1 MTAAQKTFIEVQKR
15 QSTLRG
21 EFNTLRGIET
31 RSAEQDGRLTAL
43 DGELTD
49 SETEFQTAADALITE
64 QATPAAT
71 PASEDTE
78 ARERRELCVKANV
91 GDVYNSILEK
101 RGATDGATGEAQAA
115 HGCAPNQ
122 IPLAMLAAPTEVRA
136 VTPTP
141 GASQTEQ
148 AETVQPVF
156 ATGAGAFLGID
167 RPTVAMGQAV
177 YPVLTSRPAVGGPT
191 ALSTDAPDTT
201 GAFDADLL
209 PPKRIQAGF
218 VYRRSDAAQFGGM
231 DSALRMALNGGLQ
244 EKLDLDAI
252 AGDDG
257 LLTGTNLSNNTVSA
271 ITTFAHYLSL
281 FLYGRVDGRY
291 AEQKNDIRVLMG
303 AGTYAHAG
311 SVYQSSAYKSA
322 LALLEQDSG
331 GVRVSAHVPDVS
343 NSNKQNAVVRLGS
356 RRDMVQPVWGA
367 VTIIVDEVTKSG
379 AGEIEVTAVMQMNT
393 KILRPDGFHKQQS
406 QHA

>member
-1 MTAAQKTFIEVQKR
+1 MTTAQKTFIEVQKR

-21 EFNTLRGIET
+21 EFNTLRAVET

-49 SETEFQTAADALITE
+49 SETEFRAAADALLTE
-64 QATPAAT
+64 QATAAT
-71 PASEDTE
+71 PAREDTE
-78 ARERRELCVKANV
+78 ARERRELCERANV
-91 GDVYNSILEK
+91 GEVYNSILEK
-101 RGATDGATGEAQAA
+101 RGATDGATAEAQAA

-136 VTPTP
+136 VTPTH

-167 RPTVAMGQAV
+167 RPTVGMGQAV

-191 ALSTDAPDTT
+191 VLSTDQPDTT
-201 GAFDADLL
+201 GAFSAALL
-209 PPKRIQAGF
+209 PPKRISAAF
-218 VYRRSDAAQFGGM
+218 IFRRTDAMQFSGM
-231 DSALRMALNGGLQ
+231 DSALRMALNSGLQ

-257 LLTGTNLSNNTVSA
+257 LLTGTNLPNNNVSA
-271 ITTFAHYLSL
+271 ITSFANYLSL
-281 FLYGRVDGRY
+281 MLYGRVDGRY
-291 AEQKNDIRVLMG
+291 AEMKSDIRVLMG

-331 GVRVSAHVPDVS
+331 GVRVSAHVPAVS
-343 NSNKQNAVVRLGS
+343 NANKQNAVVRLGM

-379 AGEIEVTAVMQMNT
+379 AGEIEVTAVLGMNT
-393 KILRPDGFHKQQS
+393 KILRADGFHKQQS
-406 QHA
+406 QVS

>member
-1 MTAAQKTFIEVQKR
+1 MTTAQKTFIEVQKR

-21 EFNTLRGIET
+21 EFNELRAVET
-31 RSAEQDGRLTAL
+31 RSAAQDGRLTAL
-43 DGELTD
+43 DGELTE
-49 SETEFQTAADALITE
+49 SETEFRTAADALLTE
-64 QATPAAT
+64 QATAAT
-71 PASEDTE
+71 PAGEDAE
-78 ARERRELCVKANV
+78 AREKRELIGRANV
-91 GDVYNSILEK
+91 GDVYGAILEK
-101 RGATDGATGEAQAA
+101 RATDGATGEAQAA

-148 AETVQPVF
+148 AETIQPVF

-191 ALSTDAPDTT
+191 ALSTDQPDTT

-209 PPKRIQAGF
+209 PPKRISAAF
-218 VYRRSDAAQFGGM
+218 IYRRTDAMQFSGM

-257 LLTGTNLSNNTVSA
+257 LLTGTNLPNNNVSA

-281 FLYGRVDGRY
+281 FLFSQVDGRY

-322 LALLEQDSG
+322 LSVLEQDSG

-379 AGEIEVTAVMQMNT
+379 AGEIEVTAVLGMNT
-393 KILRPDGFHKQQS
+393 KILRADGFHKQQS

>member
-21 EFNTLRGIET
+21 EFNTLRAVET

-43 DGELTD
+43 DGELID

-71 PASEDTE
+71 PAGEDTE
-78 ARERRELCVKANV
+78 ARERRELCERANV

-101 RGATDGATGEAQAA
+101 RGATDGATAEAQAA

-141 GASQTEQ
+141 GASATEQ

-156 ATGAGAFLGID
+156 STGAGAFLGID

-177 YPVLTSRPAVGGPT
+177 YPVLTSRPTVGGPH
-191 ALSTDAPDTT
+191 ASSADVADTT
-201 GAFDADLL
+201 GAFNASLL

-218 VYRRSDAAQFGGM
+218 IYRRTDAMQFSGM
-231 DSALRMALNGGLQ
+231 DSALR
-244 EKLDLDAI
+244 
-252 AGDDG
+252 
-257 LLTGTNLSNNTVSA
+257 
-271 ITTFAHYLSL
+271 
-281 FLYGRVDGRY
+281 
-291 AEQKNDIRVLMG
+291 IRVERRATGESSTGKPSRARMG
-303 AGTYAHAG
+303 C
-311 SVYQSSAYKSA
+311 
-322 LALLEQDSG
+322 
-331 GVRVSAHVPDVS
+331 
-343 NSNKQNAVVRLGS
+343 
-356 RRDMVQPVWGA
+356 
-367 VTIIVDEVTKSG
+367 
-379 AGEIEVTAVMQMNT
+379 
-393 KILRPDGFHKQQS
+393 
-406 QHA
+406 

>member
-1 MTAAQKTFIEVQKR
+1 MTKAQKSFITIQKR
-15 QSTLRG
+15 QSELRG
-21 EFNTLRGIET
+21 EFNTLRKVET

-43 DGELTD
+43 DGELTA
-49 SETEFQTAADALITE
+49 SETEFRTAADALLTE
-64 QATPAAT
+64 QTTTATPAG
-71 PASEDTE
+71 EDTE
-78 ARERRELCVKANV
+78 ARERRELCERANV
-91 GDVYNSILEK
+91 ADVYGAILEK
-101 RGATDGATGEAQAA
+101 RQTDGAMAEAQAA

-122 IPLAMLAAPTEVRA
+122 IPLAMLRVPVEDRA

-141 GASQTEQ
+141 GASMTAQ
-148 AETVQPVF
+148 AETVTPVF
-156 ATGAGAFLGID
+156 ATGAGAFLGVD

-177 YPVLTSRPAVGGPT
+177 YPVLTSRPTVHGPFT
-191 ALSTDAPDTT
+191 ASDDAADTT
-201 GAFDADLL
+201 GAFTADLL

-218 VYRRSDAAQFGGM
+218 IYRRTDAMQFSGM

-252 AGDDG
+252 AGTEG
-257 LLTGTNLSNNTVSA
+257 LLTGTNLDNHNVSA
-271 ITTFAHYLSL
+271 ITTFANYLSL

-291 AEQKNDIRVLMG
+291 AEMKSDIRVLMG

-322 LALLEQDSG
+322 LSVLEQDAG
-331 GVRVSAHVPDVS
+331 GVRVSAHVPAVS
-343 NSNKQNAVVRLGS
+343 NSNKQNAVVRLGL

-367 VTIIVDEVTKSG
+367 VTIIVDEVTLSG
-379 AGEIEVTAVMQMNT
+379 KGEIEITAVLGMNT
-393 KILRPDGFHKQQS
+393 KILRADGFHKQQS

>member
-21 EFNTLRGIET
+21 EFNTLRGVET
-31 RSAEQDGRLTAL
+31 RSAEQDTRLTAL

-49 SETEFQTAADALITE
+49 SETEFRTAADALLTE
-64 QATPAAT
+64 QTTETAPGG
-71 PASEDTE
+71 EDSE
-78 ARERRELCVKANV
+78 AREKRELCVKANV

-101 RGATDGATGEAQAA
+101 RGATDGATAEAQAA

-122 IPLAMLAAPTEVRA
+122 IPLAMLAAPAEVRA

-141 GASQTEQ
+141 GASQTDQ

-167 RPTVAMGQAV
+167 RPSVAMGQAV
-177 YPVLTSRPAVGGPT
+177 YPVLTSRPTVGGPHS
-191 ALSTDAPDTT
+191 ASTDVADTT
-201 GAFDADLL
+201 GAFSADLL
-209 PPKRIQAGF
+209 PPKRIQPGF
-218 VYRRSDAAQFGGM
+218 VYRRTDAMQFSGM
-231 DSALRMALNGGLQ
+231 DSALRMALNSGLQ

-252 AGDDG
+252 AGADG
-257 LLTGTNLSNNTVSA
+257 LLTGTNLGNHNVTA
-271 ITTFAHYLSL
+271 ATTFALYLSQFL
-281 FLYGRVDGRY
+281 FSRVDGRY
-291 AEQKNDIRVLMG
+291 AGMKSDIRVLMG
-303 AGTYAHAG
+303 SATYGHAG

-322 LALLEQDSG
+322 LSALEQESG
-331 GVRVSAHVPDVS
+331 GVRVSAHVPAVAS
-343 NSNKQNAVVRLGS
+343 NRQNAVVRLGM

-367 VTIIVDEVTKSG
+367 VTIIVDEVTLSG
-379 AGEIEVTAVMQMNT
+379 KGEIEVTAVLGMNT
-393 KILRPDGFHKQQS
+393 KILRAAGFYKQQS

>member
-1 MTAAQKTFIEVQKR
+1 MTEQTTAAAPT
-15 QSTLRG
+15 G
-21 EFNTLRGIET
+21 
-31 RSAEQDGRLTAL
+31 
-43 DGELTD
+43 
-49 SETEFQTAADALITE
+49 
-64 QATPAAT
+64 
-71 PASEDTE
+71 EDTE
-78 ARERRELCVKANV
+78 ARERRELCVRANV
-91 GDVYNSILEK
+91 GEVYTSILEK
-101 RGATDGATGEAQAA
+101 RGATDGATAEAQAA

-141 GASQTEQ
+141 GASATAQ

-191 ALSTDAPDTT
+191 ALSTDQPETT

-209 PPKRIQAGF
+209 APLRISAAF
-218 VYRRSDAAQFGGM
+218 VYRRTDAMQFSGM
-231 DSALRMALNGGLQ
+231 DSALRMALNSGLQ

-257 LLTGTNLSNNTVSA
+257 LLTGTNLGNHNVSA

-291 AEQKNDIRVLMG
+291 AEMKSDIRVLMG

-311 SVYQSSAYKSA
+311 TVYQSSAYKSA
-322 LALLEQDSG
+322 LALLEQDAG
-331 GVRVSAHVPDVS
+331 GVRVSAHVPAVS
-343 NSNKQNAVVRLGS
+343 NSNKQNAVVRLGT

-367 VTIIVDEVTKSG
+367 VTIIVDEVTLSG
-379 AGEIEVTAVMQMNT
+379 KGEIEVTAVLGMNT
-393 KILRPDGFHKQQS
+393 KILRADGFHKQQS

>member
-1 MTAAQKTFIEVQKR
+1 MTAAQKTFIKVQKR

-21 EFNTLRGIET
+21 EFNTLRAVET

-64 QATPAAT
+64 QTTTTAPAG
-71 PASEDTE
+71 EDAE
-78 ARERRELCVKANV
+78 ARERRELCERANV

-101 RGATDGATGEAQAA
+101 RGATDGATAEAQAA

-141 GASQTEQ
+141 GASATEQ

-156 ATGAGAFLGID
+156 STGAGAFLGID

-177 YPVLTSRPAVGGPT
+177 YPVLTSRPTVGGPH
-191 ALSTDAPDTT
+191 ASSADVADTT
-201 GAFDADLL
+201 GAFDASLL

-218 VYRRSDAAQFGGM
+218 IYRRTDAMQFSGM

-244 EKLDLDAI
+244 EKLDREAI
-252 AGDDG
+252 AGADG
-257 LLTGTNLSNNTVSA
+257 LLTGMNLGNNNVTAV
-271 ITTFAHYLSL
+271 TTFALYLSQ

-303 AGTYAHAG
+303 ASTYGHAG
-311 SVYQSSAYKSA
+311 GVYQSSAYKSA
-322 LALLEQDSG
+322 LAVLEQDSA
-331 GVRVSAHVPDVS
+331 GVRVSAHVPAVAS
-343 NSNKQNAVVRLGS
+343 HRQNAVVRLGL
-356 RRDMVQPVWGA
+356 RRDSVQPIWGA
-367 VTIIVDEVTKSG
+367 VTIIVDEVTLSG
-379 AGEIEVTAVMQMNT
+379 KGEIEVTASC
-393 KILRPDGFHKQQS
+393 K
-406 QHA
+406 

>member
-21 EFNTLRGIET
+21 EFNTLRAVET

-43 DGELTD
+43 DGELTA
-49 SETEFQTAADALITE
+49 SETEFRTAADALLTE
-64 QATPAAT
+64 QTTTTAPGA
-71 PASEDTE
+71 EDTE

-101 RGATDGATGEAQAA
+101 RGATDGATFEAQAA

-167 RPTVAMGQAV
+167 RPTVGMGQAV

-218 VYRRSDAAQFGGM
+218 IYRRTDAMQFSGM

-257 LLTGTNLSNNTVSA
+257 LLTGTNLANNNVSA

-291 AEQKNDIRVLMG
+291 AEMKSDIRVLMG

-331 GVRVSAHVPDVS
+331 GVRVSAHVPAVS
-343 NSNKQNAVVRLGS
+343 NSNKQNAVVRLGM

-367 VTIIVDEVTKSG
+367 VTIIVDEVTLSG
-379 AGEIEVTAVMQMNT
+379 KGEIEVTAVLGMNT
-393 KILRPDGFHKQQS
+393 KILRADGFHKQQS
-406 QHA
+406 QVS

>member
-15 QSTLRG
+15 QSSLRG

-49 SETEFQTAADALITE
+49 SEAAFQTAADALLTE

-71 PASEDTE
+71 PTGEDTE
-78 ARERRELCVKANV
+78 AREKRELCERANV
-91 GDVYNSILEK
+91 GSVYQAILEK
-101 RGATDGATGEAQAA
+101 RQTDGATAEAQAA

-141 GASQTEQ
+141 GASATEQ

-177 YPVLTSRPAVGGPT
+177 YPVLTSRPAVGGPHAT
-191 ALSTDAPDTT
+191 SADVADTT
-201 GAFDADLL
+201 GAFDAALL

-218 VYRRSDAAQFGGM
+218 IYRRTDATQFSGM

-244 EKLDLDAI
+244 EKLDREAI
-252 AGDDG
+252 AGADG
-257 LLTGTNLSNNTVSA
+257 LLTGTNLGHNNVTAV
-271 ITTFAHYLSL
+271 TTFALYLSQ

-303 AGTYAHAG
+303 ASTYGHAG
-311 SVYQSSAYKSA
+311 GVYQSSAYKSA
-322 LALLEQDSG
+322 LAVLEQDSA
-331 GVRVSAHVPDVS
+331 GVRVSAHVPAVAS
-343 NSNKQNAVVRLGS
+343 HRQNAVVRLGL
-356 RRDMVQPVWGA
+356 RRDSVQPIWGA
-367 VTIIVDEVTKSG
+367 VTIIVDEVTLSG
-379 AGEIEVTAVMQMNT
+379 KGEIEVTAVMQMNT
-393 KILRPDGFHKQQS
+393 KILRAAGFFKQQS
-406 QHA
+406 QHQ

>member
-1 MTAAQKTFIEVQKR
+1 MTTAQKTFIEVQKR

-21 EFNTLRGIET
+21 EFNTLRAVET

-43 DGELTD
+43 DGELTE
-49 SETEFQTAADALITE
+49 SETEFRTAADALLTE
-64 QATPAAT
+64 QATARAPGG
-71 PASEDTE
+71 EDTE
-78 ARERRELCVKANV
+78 ARERRELCVRANV
-91 GDVYNSILEK
+91 GDVFTAILEK
-101 RGATDGATGEAQAA
+101 RGATDGATAEAQAA

-148 AETVQPVF
+148 AETVLPVF

-177 YPVLTSRPAVGGPT
+177 YPVLTSRPTVHGPF
-191 ALSTDAPDTT
+191 AGSDDAADTT

-209 PPKRIQAGF
+209 PPKRIQASF
-218 VYRRSDAAQFGGM
+218 IYRRTDAMQFGSM

-252 AGDDG
+252 AGTEG
-257 LLTGTNLSNNTVSA
+257 LLTGTKLPNNNVSA
-271 ITTFAHYLSL
+271 VTNFANYLSL

-291 AEQKNDIRVLMG
+291 AEMKADIRVLMG

-331 GVRVSAHVPDVS
+331 GVRVSFHVPAVS
-343 NSNKQNAVVRLGS
+343 NANKQNAVIRLGL

-367 VTIIVDEVTKSG
+367 VTIIVDEVTLSG
-379 AGEIEVTAVMQMNT
+379 KGEIEVTAVLGMNT
-393 KILRPDGFHKQQS
+393 KILRADGFHKQQS